1 VQACRLLQVRGDRG
15 ADLLLQHRL
24 QRRGVRL
31 EDERRVVRV
40 EGAQVRG
47 VLLRE
52 VFEVELPAA
61 QPPQPRE
68 RRP

>member
-31 EDERRVVRV
+31 GDERRVERV
-40 EGAQVRG
+40 ERAQVRR

-52 VFEVELPAA
+52 VLEVELPAA
-61 QPPQPRE
+61 QPAQPRE